1 MFTPVPRVHI
11 RVLPVFTP
19 APRPTFP
26 AHGRTQGGLCS
37 GPLLPT
43 RDEE

>member
-26 AHGRTQGGLCS
+26 AHGAHAGR
-37 GPLLPT
+37 PLLWAAVAHA
-43 RDEE
+43 